1 MNLFPQVQTKLCLI
15 IVVPDEA
22 LKHTQIMVARIRY
35 FTFFDMDVIIFPHA
49 QGFLAYNNIE
59 QQITSLSSKL
69 TLEIILPFDI
79 FRCHLNSHNQRV
91 DEDLEKQHYLQ
102 ATKFLLRYGMMA
114 LSNCKLHRSV
124 RAAKTADCDR
134 KSWKVDSKTSESLN
148 I

>member
-1 MNLFPQVQTKLCLI
+1 MSLFPQVQTKLCLI

-49 QGFLAYNNIE
+49 QGFLAYINIE
-59 QQITSLSSKL
+59 QQISLSSEL

-91 DEDLEKQHYLQ
+91 DEDLEKQHYFQ
-102 ATKFLLRYGMMA
+102 AAKFLLRYGMMA
-114 LSNCKLHRSV
+114 LNNCKLHRSV